1 MDNKK
6 KNMMPNYINMV
17 TDDVEMTLYINKM
30 KNPADLLKKLYI
42 LRNDESLNNQEKNE
56 KAKEIISDFMR

>member
-30 KNPADLLKKLYI
+30 KNPADLLKNYI
-42 LRNDESLNNQEKNE
+42 YYGMTKV
-56 KAKEIISDFMR
+56 